1 MTQEVTVT
9 YNGSASF
16 TVRLL
21 DKDGN
26 VRKSKTFTEAEIRA
40 FSENPETGGKGVMY
54 STACSMTGSR
64 AFKATGLILSA
75 LIADAGFVEGKDFNP
90 ETTKSQIQNKR
101 QQ

>member
-40 FSENPETGGKGVMY
+40 FSENPETGGKGSHVQY
-54 STACSMTGSR
+54 SLLYDRFQS
-64 AFKATGLILSA
+64 
-75 LIADAGFVEGKDFNP
+75 V
-90 ETTKSQIQNKR
+90 
-101 QQ
+101 